1 MSADHQSRVGVG
13 VIGNQGWGPVCP
25 GLGPCE
31 GCTAWLSAS
40 VMVPKPWSMTSPS
53 FSFGICLRI
62 EKGMEKGM

>member
-1 MSADHQSRVGVG
+1 MSADHQSRVGWELWAGWVLS
-13 VIGNQGWGPVCP
+13 VQGWVHVRAAL
-25 GLGPCE
+25 LG
-31 GCTAWLSAS
+31 LSAS